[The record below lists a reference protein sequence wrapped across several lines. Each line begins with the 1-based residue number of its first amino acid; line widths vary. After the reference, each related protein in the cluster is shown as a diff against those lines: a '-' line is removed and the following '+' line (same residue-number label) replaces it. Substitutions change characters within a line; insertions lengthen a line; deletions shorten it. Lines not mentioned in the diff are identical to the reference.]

1 MLKHALMVTA
11 IALSAASAQAQV
23 VVLTENFDNV
33 DTLAASGWL
42 ETNLSSPAGSTTW
55 AQGDQTIFTSQSGVP
70 EAYITANYNSAE
82 AQGSINNWLISPT
95 FSTELGGTISFW
107 AKADIVEPFFD
118 QIAFGLSSTGS
129 SAPGSFTLG
138 SGITLSGDWAQY
150 TFSFDAQGAGSVARF
165 AINYFGSADLA
176 NYIGID
182 TVTVTAVPEPSTW
195 ALMGLGL
202 AGLAVVRRRAGA
214 AR

>member
-1 MLKHALMVTA
+1 MLKHALMATA

-33 DTLAASGWL
+33 GTLAASGWL
-42 ETNLSSPAGSTTW
+42 ETNLSSPVGSTTW
-55 AQGDQTIFTSQSGVP
+55 VQGDQTIFTSQAGLP
-70 EAYITANYNSAE
+70 EAYITANYNSAA

-107 AKADIVEPFFD
+107 AKADIVESLVD

-138 SGITLSGDWAQY
+138 SGVTLSGDWTQY